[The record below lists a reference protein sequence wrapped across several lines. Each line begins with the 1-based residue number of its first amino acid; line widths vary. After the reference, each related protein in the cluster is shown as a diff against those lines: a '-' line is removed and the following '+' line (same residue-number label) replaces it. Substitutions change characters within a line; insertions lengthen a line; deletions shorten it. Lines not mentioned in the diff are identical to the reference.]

1 MTKYSKQQTTD
12 NDAMTQHME
21 IKLKREN
28 AQKTLN
34 IKTKKC
40 TRENGTLN
48 KIEQYK
54 KQETKDEI
62 LERLYGVL

>member
-1 MTKYSKQQTTD
+1 MTRNTRQ
-12 NDAMTQHME
+12 

-48 KIEQYK
+48 KIEQCK
-54 KQETKDEI
+54 KKKRDAKETKT
-62 LERLYGVL
+62 LKQH